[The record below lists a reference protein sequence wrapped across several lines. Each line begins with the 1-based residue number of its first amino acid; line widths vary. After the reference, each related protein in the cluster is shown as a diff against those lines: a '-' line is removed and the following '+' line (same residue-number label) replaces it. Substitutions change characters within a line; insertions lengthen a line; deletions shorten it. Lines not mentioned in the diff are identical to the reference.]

1 MNKLDLETIIIITN
15 HHKKKVVYRKRMYV
29 NQIQWKGLGAEGGGL
44 ILIKKKRGR
53 DMEVIHMIDKV
64 T

>member
-1 MNKLDLETIIIITN
+1 
-15 HHKKKVVYRKRMYV
+15 MYV
-29 NQIQWKGLGAEGGGL
+29 NQIQWKGLGAEGGGGL

>member
-1 MNKLDLETIIIITN
+1 ME
-15 HHKKKVVYRKRMYV
+15 RA
-29 NQIQWKGLGAEGGGL
+29 GSGGGGGGL

>member
-1 MNKLDLETIIIITN
+1 ME
-15 HHKKKVVYRKRMYV
+15 RA
-29 NQIQWKGLGAEGGGL
+29 GSGGGGGGGL

>member
-1 MNKLDLETIIIITN
+1 ME
-15 HHKKKVVYRKRMYV
+15 RA
-29 NQIQWKGLGAEGGGL
+29 GSGGGGGL